1 MFTFWKELWQDETG
15 MSTVECAVGTI
26 GAAAFGALLLAIAKS
41 DTIREA
47 LMGIIQQALNS
58 GL

>member
-1 MFTFWKELWQDETG
+1 MLTFLKELWHDEAG
-15 MSTVECAVGTI
+15 MSTVEYAVGTI

-41 DTIREA
+41 DTIRDA
-47 LMGIIQQALNS
+47 LMGIIEQALNM